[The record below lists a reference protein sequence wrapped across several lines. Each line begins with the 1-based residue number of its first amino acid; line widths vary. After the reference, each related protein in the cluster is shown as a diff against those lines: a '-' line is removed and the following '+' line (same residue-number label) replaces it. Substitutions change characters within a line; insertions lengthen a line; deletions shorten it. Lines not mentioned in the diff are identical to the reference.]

1 MKIYFC
7 TPTGRRGASSRYR
20 VFQFLPY
27 LNIQLEKETFQFL
40 DDTTY
45 SLFKSNNLFS
55 VFYRLIF
62 LLFKP
67 LSLIF
72 KVKRG
77 DILLVHRD
85 IYPFGLF
92 WLERLLKRKGAKII
106 FDLDDAIFL
115 DDTSEISNKKN
126 KLLYNLKYGKR
137 YDRIIKISDMII
149 CGNEF
154 LESYCKQINSNTI
167 IIPTVIDLNCVKN
180 IDRDSSLKDKIVFGW
195 IGNPGNSSY
204 FKKILPIF
212 DKVADKYK
220 KQIVFRC
227 IGGNLNYIPNSPYF
241 AVEEL
246 AWSEETEY
254 ENLSQ
259 IDVGIMPLE
268 DSDWSKGK
276 CGLKILQYMSVGKTT
291 IADAVGVNTSI
302 IDHGKNGFLTHS
314 LDDWE
319 KYIELVVKEH
329 ETNMLEEMGMLAEEK
344 LQAEYSLQVHV
355 SRLKEVIDKV
365 ASS

>member
-1 MKIYFC
+1 M
-7 TPTGRRGASSRYR
+7 
-20 VFQFLPY
+20 
-27 LNIQLEKETFQFL
+27 
-40 DDTTY
+40 
-45 SLFKSNNLFS
+45 
-55 VFYRLIF
+55 
-62 LLFKP
+62 
-67 LSLIF
+67 
-72 KVKRG
+72 
-77 DILLVHRD
+77 
-85 IYPFGLF
+85 
-92 WLERLLKRKGAKII
+92 
-106 FDLDDAIFL
+106 
-115 DDTSEISNKKN
+115 
-126 KLLYNLKYGKR
+126 
-137 YDRIIKISDMII
+137 
-149 CGNEF
+149 
-154 LESYCKQINSNTI
+154 
-167 IIPTVIDLNCVKN
+167 
-180 IDRDSSLKDKIVFGW
+180 
-195 IGNPGNSSY
+195 
-204 FKKILPIF
+204 
-212 DKVADKYK
+212 
-220 KQIVFRC
+220 
-227 IGGNLNYIPNSPYF
+227 NYIPNSPYF
-241 AVEEL
+241 VVEEL

-254 ENLSQ
+254 KNLSQ